1 MSKRK
6 LLAILLFIPLGIVIL
21 FGILLLANPWGLFA
35 FGDNGDANK
44 EYNRIEAISS
54 QINLPSELT
63 LEKKNKIY
71 DALST
76 ADGAGW
82 EYTYQSSTNAKN
94 TCSAIRQSLENM
106 NYIVSLSRTCID
118 YPSGIYEI
126 FANNES
132 DKVHVY
138 SRIEGSGESS
148 TARIEWSRLLQ

>member
-6 LLAILLFIPLGIVIL
+6 LLAILLFIPIGVVIL
-21 FGILLLANPWGLFA
+21 FGILLLANPWGLFV
-35 FGDNGDANK
+35 FSDNGDANN

-63 LEKKNKIY
+63 LQKKNKQY

-82 EYTYQSSTNAKN
+82 QYVYASSASAKH
-94 TCSAIRQSLENM
+94 TCSVIRQSLEKM
-106 NYIVSLSRTCID
+106 NYIISSSRTCID
-118 YPSGIYEI
+118 YPSDIYEV

-132 DKVHVY
+132 DKVYVY